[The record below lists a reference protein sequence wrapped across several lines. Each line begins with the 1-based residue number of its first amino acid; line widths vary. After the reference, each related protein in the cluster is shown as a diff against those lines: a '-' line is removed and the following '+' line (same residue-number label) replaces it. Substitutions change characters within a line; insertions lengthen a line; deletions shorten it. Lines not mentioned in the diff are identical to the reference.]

1 MNSEE
6 RKEYNKNYYS
16 SHRVDLLAQ
25 CAEKKECELCKR
37 IVSCSRLK
45 AHQKTTLCQSN
56 RSNYIHVND
65 LNMEIEKRVNEIL
78 NQKKEEPN
86 PIINIDTVPP
96 KYKSCECGSFFQND
110 KQGDYYHCKT
120 KKHIK
125 YLENKNKNIE

>member
-45 AHQKTTLCQSN
+45 AHQKTLLCQNN
-56 RSNYIHVND
+56 RTEYIIHVKD

-78 NQKKEEPN
+78 NQKKEEP
-86 PIINIDTVPP
+86 IICPVMNLDNIAP
-96 KYKSCECGSFFQND
+96 KYK
-110 KQGDYYHCKT
+110 H
-120 KKHIK
+120 
-125 YLENKNKNIE
+125 